1 MLLWGG
7 QRETIQ
13 LTNEESF
20 FQILE
25 ECILS
30 QREIPEEESRKKIT
44 YLPLPP
50 PHQVSYLE
58 LLPFQ
63 TLQEAYLPSQEEHDP
78 SVPSPF
84 LSKALE
90 IFPFQNPQEEE
101 HRVTSLSPSPK
112 TNRQE
117 VVFPFQDLKEVPYLS
132 QKGRHP
138 ITPSPPL
145 SEANHQETFVLQDP
159 KRYPPSSEVNAFLSF
174 PKDGSEIT
182 ENIKEAAT
190 PSLPLQESKEDVRK
204 HRVTSLSPSPKANHQ
219 EVVFPFQDLKE
230 VPYLSQKGRH
240 PITPSPPLSE
250 ANHQETFVLQDSK
263 RYPPSSEV
271 NAFLSLPKDGSEITE
286 NVKEAT
292 SPSLPLQESKM
303 VKTINVR
310 MEDVDLKI
318 RFVRDTISVRAD
330 FGSNNP
336 LHIRELELG
345 RLVNS
350 LEGLGFRVE
359 HISVRHAGGSLEFRQ
374 DERRRDRDKD
384 KVHYIL
390 KSLSL

>member
-1 MLLWGG
+1 MIRIVDMLLWGG

-101 HRVTSLSPSPK
+101 
-112 TNRQE
+112 
-117 VVFPFQDLKEVPYLS
+117 
-132 QKGRHP
+132 
-138 ITPSPPL
+138 
-145 SEANHQETFVLQDP
+145 
-159 KRYPPSSEVNAFLSF
+159 
-174 PKDGSEIT
+174 
-182 ENIKEAAT
+182 
-190 PSLPLQESKEDVRK
+190 